1 MDKELAY
8 VYKIHTHAHIY
19 IYIHLAMKM
28 NEMMPCATYAVA
40 WMELEIIIQS
50 EVSQRKT
57 NIIGYYLYVEYKKIQ
72 INLFT
77 KQK

>member
-1 MDKELAY
+1 
-8 VYKIHTHAHIY
+8 
-19 IYIHLAMKM
+19 MKM